1 MSDKKKNSAEETATA
16 TEEAQPEVSITE
28 SLVGIYD
35 LCLNQDNKETFR
47 RLGFAL
53 FHSLSDE
60 RALAELQKLGHKPKD
75 ALDFYNVGCQQ
86 AMSEKFGDAAKSFA
100 QALKIQ
106 PEFPEA
112 VYNHALSLEKSG
124 DTNGAR
130 KAWKEYL
137 DSCSDEAEAEQ
148 VREHLKELG

>member
-1 MSDKKKNSAEETATA
+1 MSDKKNTAEETV
-16 TEEAQPEVSITE
+16 TEEGQAEVSITE

-60 RALAELQKLGHKPKD
+60 RAFAELQKLGYKPKD
-75 ALDFYNVGCQQ
+75 ALDHYNLGCQQ
-86 AMSEKFGDAAKSFA
+86 SIAEKFGEAAKSFA
-100 QALKIQ
+100 QALKLQ

-112 VYNHALSLEKSG
+112 CYNHALALEKSG
-124 DTNGAR
+124 DGSAAR
-130 KAWKEYL
+130 KAWKDYL

-148 VREHLKELG
+148 VREHLKELA